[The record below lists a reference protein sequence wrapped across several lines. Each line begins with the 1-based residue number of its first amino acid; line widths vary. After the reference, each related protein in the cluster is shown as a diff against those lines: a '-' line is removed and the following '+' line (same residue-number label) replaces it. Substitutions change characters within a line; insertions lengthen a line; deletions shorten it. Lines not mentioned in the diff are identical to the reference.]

1 MLSSLF
7 LSHNYSLYLYSG
19 DLQTTT
25 FGHTQLHK
33 RLTEFLLTLYP
44 LCLTLL
50 YTHDEWRMFLKRS
63 RLLENSIATACI
75 CAFSHL
81 SIPFAFMLVV
91 IGLLGSCSMYL
102 LVCILFTWLVV
113 CSLTSISCWC
123 CWWFTCNRQMSRLC
137 SC

>member
-50 YTHDEWRMFLKRS
+50 YTHVLSLTNVPE
-63 RLLENSIATACI
+63 
-75 CAFSHL
+75 AFSPSRKL
-81 SIPFAFMLVV
+81 YRDCLYMCILTLVYPFRLHACCYWFTWIVFDVFVSVYFVHVACCVFAYVYLMLMLLVV
-91 IGLLGSCSMYL
+91 YL
-102 LVCILFTWLVV
+102 
-113 CSLTSISCWC
+113 
-123 CWWFTCNRQMSRLC
+123 
-137 SC
+137 